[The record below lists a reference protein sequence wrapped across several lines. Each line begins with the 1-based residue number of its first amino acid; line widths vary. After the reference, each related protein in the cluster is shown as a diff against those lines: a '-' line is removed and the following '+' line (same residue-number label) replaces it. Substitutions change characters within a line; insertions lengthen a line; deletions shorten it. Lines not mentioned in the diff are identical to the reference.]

1 MQARLGRTGDA
12 MHTTAG
18 RIRRWADAHF
28 FFPEQ
33 FVMEGK
39 ATPGGAASCDGEF
52 FGFIRIN

>member
-39 ATPGGAASCDGEF
+39 ATHGGGS
-52 FGFIRIN
+52 IMRRRIFWFYPD